1 MNNKCGRDLL
11 RMLGKLFHEQNLEYV
26 STDHQLHVYVRS
38 DNFVQNRAVKVL
50 KRLSVNIREL
60 KNRIESEAST
70 IDPKESLDE
79 NFFIA
84 PRVKRVIDLAYD
96 ESRNLGKDYV
106 GTEHLLLGL
115 IREYDGQSAQILRDM
130 GATIDTTRN
139 VVFKLQGS

>member
-1 MNNKCGRDLL
+1 
-11 RMLGKLFHEQNLEYV
+11 MLGKLFHEQNLEYV